1 LSNKINIVLFVND
14 SYFSYLLSKKIIEL
28 HHKRIKKII
37 FSRST
42 KSSAK
47 KIFKIFNKVPITY
60 FFYRSFIQ
68 ALTSFFFKRKTV
80 SYLAQKFSI
89 NTLEIDKGSDLDLVE
104 LDKFNLGFC
113 FNFDLILHA
122 ENIDCISKG
131 IYNIHAS
138 KLPLDK
144 GISPVLWAF
153 SRGDKKIWSSIY
165 KIDEGIDSGALADQF
180 SIDVKDTDSAFSLYK
195 RVCIDSGARLVELIR
210 KILSDSQKLT
220 KIDNNKE
227 SSYNSWP
234 DNSYKT
240 SMKNNNKKHFKI
252 INIFEI

>member
-1 LSNKINIVLFVND
+1 
-14 SYFSYLLSKKIIEL
+14 
-28 HHKRIKKII
+28 
-37 FSRST
+37 
-42 KSSAK
+42 
-47 KIFKIFNKVPITY
+47 
-60 FFYRSFIQ
+60 
-68 ALTSFFFKRKTV
+68 FFFKRKTV

-240 SMKNNNKKHFKI
+240 SMKNNNKKH
-252 INIFEI
+252 